1 MSSTAEKPKIRL
13 GDRLVQMGLIT
24 PDQVTIALIE
34 QKKTGKMIGQALIDL
49 GFISDND
56 MREVLGETLGR
67 GSIDLSSTVPDAD
80 AVALISKQLAQR
92 HNVVPVNYNEISKT
106 LMLAM
111 TDIYDVMVLDRIN
124 ANIPADITLVP
135 VLASESDISNALD
148 QFYGYEMSVDGILK
162 EVETGV
168 IDYDSFDD
176 SANEYS
182 QPIVRLVD
190 ALLADAVKR
199 DASDIHFE
207 PEASFLRLR
216 YRIDGV
222 LMQIR
227 SLHKDYWA
235 ALSVRLKVMA
245 GLNIAEN
252 RTPQD
257 GRISLRV
264 GGRVVDFRVSV
275 LPTMDGEN
283 IVLRVLDRD
292 RGLVDLDEFDLPL
305 ETLTQLKLLMSRPE
319 GIILV
324 TGPTGSGKT
333 TTLYSMLNFLNSI
346 EVNIMTLEDPVEYPI
361 NMIRQTSINEVSKM
375 DFASGIRSIMR
386 QDPDII
392 LVGEVRDSSTAEMAF
407 RAAMTGHRVFTTLH
421 TNSAIGAIPRL
432 VDIGVPA
439 DILAGNI
446 IGIIGQRLIRI
457 LCKHCKRPRI
467 SEEFEQIIL
476 GSDDALELYD
486 AVGCKHC
493 SNTGYKGR
501 TLVMEVLMLN
511 EDLDELISTK
521 ATMVQFRKLAK
532 QNDFKTM
539 SEDGLRLVLQGR
551 TTIEELSRVVDLTA
565 GLS

>member
-1 MSSTAEKPKIRL
+1 MSSTEQKPRIRL
-13 GDRLVQMGLIT
+13 GDRLVQMGLISR
-24 PDQVTIALIE
+24 DQVTIALIE
-34 QKKTGKMIGQALIDL
+34 QKKTGKMLGQALIDL

-67 GSIDLSSTVPDAD
+67 GSIDLSSLIPDAD

-92 HNVVPVNYNEISKT
+92 HKVVPVNYNEISKT

-199 DASDIHFE
+199 EASDIHFE

-264 GGRVVDFRVSV
+264 GGRTVDFRVSV

-292 RGLVDLDEFDLPL
+292 RGLVELDSFDLPE

-333 TTLYSMLNFLNSI
+333 TTLYSMLNFLNTI

-392 LVGEVRDSSTAEMAF
+392 LVGEVRDAPTAEMAF

-446 IGIIGQRLIRI
+446 IGIIGQRLIRL
-457 LCKHCKRPRI
+457 LCERCKRARL

-476 GSDDALELYD
+476 GSDDVMELYD
-486 AVGCKHC
+486 AVGCKRC
-493 SNTGYKGR
+493 TNVGYRGR
-501 TLVMEVLMLN
+501 TLVMEVLTLN
-511 EDLDELISTK
+511 DELDELISTR
-521 ATMVQFRKLAK
+521 ATMQQFRKIAK

-539 SEDGLRLVLQGR
+539 SVDGLRLVREGR